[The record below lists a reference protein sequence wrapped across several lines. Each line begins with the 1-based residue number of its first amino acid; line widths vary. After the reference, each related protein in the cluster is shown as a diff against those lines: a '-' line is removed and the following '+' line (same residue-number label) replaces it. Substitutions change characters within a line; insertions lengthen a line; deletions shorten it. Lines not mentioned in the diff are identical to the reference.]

1 MIDENRV
8 IELEITVKERTT
20 FGLTAKTFSDSR
32 LEGKRAVAIVE
43 LIEYLAGH
51 FPDDFFKAVKILRE
65 KRTTR

>member
-43 LIEYLAGH
+43 LIEYLADN
-51 FPDDFFKAVKILRE
+51 FSEDYLKAE
-65 KRTTR
+65 F